1 MQGRP
6 IYSDHRMVWPLVKC
20 HLAPTTMRTQLHFI
34 LLVAFCYTAT
44 AQTLTDAT
52 SIPAVGHNETREY
65 YNASSAPAWNL
76 TGTGNTWDATSVVT
90 FGVSATVSYRA
101 PVASPFA
108 AAYPATTLCAERFQN
123 GNTEWRH
130 YLVDAAH
137 AEMIGISAEDFSG
150 GRTYC
155 NFPFTIGNTF
165 TDDRYLN
172 GNTYSDTYTYV
183 ASGEVLAPWGTIS
196 DVVMFET
203 SGGFSYY
210 LYLAN
215 NLLDPIGGYTPG
227 FGIDLWKVD
236 IANGI
241 SDTTAPTINLWPN
254 PTTDELVIDGA
265 SERGFTYRL
274 ADMRG
279 QLVHS
284 GYATSNQVMLDLRS
298 CAAGVYTVQV
308 TDARGRLAV
317 EKVVVE

>member
-1 MQGRP
+1 
-6 IYSDHRMVWPLVKC
+6 
-20 HLAPTTMRTQLHFI
+20 MRTPLHAAV
-34 LLVAFCYTAT
+34 LAVLSTTTY

-52 SIPAVGHNETREY
+52 SIPPVGHYETREY
-65 YNASSAPAWNL
+65 YNAPDASGWNL
-76 TGTGNTWDATSVVT
+76 SGTGNTWDATGVVT

-101 PVASPFA
+101 PGASPFA
-108 AAYPATTLCAERFQN
+108 AAHPTTTLCAERFQN

-165 TDDRYLN
+165 TDDWYLN

-183 ASGEVLAPWGTIS
+183 ASGEVLAPWGTIP

-236 IANGI
+236 IANGVN
-241 SDTTAPTINLWPN
+241 DAAAPTINLWPN
-254 PTTDELVIDGA
+254 PTADELVIDLAAQAGH
-265 SERGFTYRL
+265 SYRL
-274 ADMRG
+274 TDMRG
-279 QLVHS
+279 RLVHS
-284 GYATSNQVMLDLRS
+284 GQSTGERVVLDLRG
-298 CAAGVYTVQV
+298 APAGVYALEV
-308 TDARGRLAV
+308 TDTRGRRAV

>member
-1 MQGRP
+1 
-6 IYSDHRMVWPLVKC
+6 
-20 HLAPTTMRTQLHFI
+20 MRTPLPFA
-34 LLVAFCYTAT
+34 LLVALCTTAT

-52 SIPAVGHNETREY
+52 SIPPVGHNETREY
-65 YNASSAPAWNL
+65 YNASTAPAWNL
-76 TGTGNTWDATSVVT
+76 SGTGNTWDATGVVT
-90 FGVSATVSYRA
+90 FGLSATVSYRA
-101 PVASPFA
+101 PGDSPFA
-108 AAYPATTLCAERFQN
+108 AAYPSTTLCAERFQN

-155 NFPFTIGNTF
+155 NFPFTVGSSF
-165 TDDRYLN
+165 TDDWYLN

-183 ASGEVLAPWGTIS
+183 ASGEVLAPWGPIP

-236 IANGI
+236 IANGVNELAATSI
-241 SDTTAPTINLWPN
+241 HLWPN
-254 PTTDELVIDGA
+254 PTADELVLELTDAQAHTVSLHDTSG
-265 SERGFTYRL
+265 RL
-274 ADMRG
+274 VG
-279 QLVHS
+279 TW
-284 GYATSNQVMLDLRS
+284 TSTSSRTVLDLRDQ
-298 CAAGVYTVQV
+298 APGVYHLQV
-308 TDARGRLAV
+308 LDPQGRRAQRT
-317 EKVVVE
+317 VVVAR